1 MFFIVKNVI
10 NMKIKC
16 FFERNGR
23 KRNFNGI
30 FIRNR
35 VEELK
40 KNSLKFEKIVKSLRI
55 FRKFPEGIRTHLKS
69 SFILFVSMNSVSFF
83 SVQQI

>member
-1 MFFIVKNVI
+1 M
-10 NMKIKC
+10 

-35 VEELK
+35 VEKVK
-40 KNSLKFEKIVKSLRI
+40 KKFFEI
-55 FRKFPEGIRTHLKS
+55 
-69 SFILFVSMNSVSFF
+69 
-83 SVQQI
+83 